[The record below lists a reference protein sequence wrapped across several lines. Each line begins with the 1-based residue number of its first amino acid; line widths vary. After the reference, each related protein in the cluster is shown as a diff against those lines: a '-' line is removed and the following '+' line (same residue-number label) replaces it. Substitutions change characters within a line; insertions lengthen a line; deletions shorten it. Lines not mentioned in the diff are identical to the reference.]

1 MGRPEVVLR
10 YCTNAGDEVRTTWEQ
25 ARADLIVEGLPIR
38 VPPTYRGQRNY
49 PGLFWAS
56 TNRRSLVYESLLE
69 LDRLWLADFDPEVR
83 DIATQPFQ
91 IVGRDGST
99 PRKHVP
105 DILFL
110 HRDRGVTLVDVKPAA
125 HLDRPEVKAQK
136 RRPSSSRAEMMG
148 PSTPAGLRCR
158 CIPSP
163 KTPRI
168 SLMIPLNKVR
178 WRGWPAVDVVSTDVS
193 ISKSQTGCDVTN
205 RSRRF
210 RPLGESVF
218 FPALWRR
225 IIFFPFRLINRLRWR
240 ADRIQLRIWRIK
252 NVDRPYKAW
261 LRAQKRR

>member
-125 HLDRPEVKAQK
+125 HLDRPEVKAQLDWTRDLCRLK
-136 RRPSSSRAEMMG
+136 GWNYEVFTGSSTPKLRNIKALAVGRRPERLPE
-148 PSTPAGLRCR
+148 GLLDLAREAM
-158 CIPSP
+158 
-163 KTPRI
+163 
-168 SLMIPLNKVR
+168 SL
-178 WRGWPAVDVVSTDVS
+178 TE
-193 ISKSQTGCDVTN
+193 VT
-205 RSRRF
+205 
-210 RPLGESVF
+210 LGE
-218 FPALWRR
+218 ALARKPEICDRNSWRVAVSACVWSGYVTLDLGQ
-225 IIFFPFRLINRLRWR
+225 PLSEMAVLRPS
-240 ADRIQLRIWRIK
+240 AGALT
-252 NVDRPYKAW
+252 
-261 LRAQKRR
+261 